1 MSSIFQLFLD
11 ISQLASTPLSEG
23 DQNLQLHSNRHRRDV
38 CLSQRSLKHVFRAQ
52 ELRLVPNLI
61 WGPVVFTERSEIWS
75 PNSIIHNIF
84 PQAADCFPW
93 NYKIEDWLCCMWH
106 QPDLEAT
113 LHWLRLDLNIEK
125 ALSWKCNGSAQLCTP
140 SCETDRGLA
149 LIPFAASQT
158 RNLFARPLK
167 CQSWQ
172 TTAKDFAEHAGIII
186 IHLNIPLYSFTA
198 GLHVLILAPE
208 FSLILSNGNL
218 TLFDRLSVVFHSCI
232 LAMGYPWQFEAAY
245 SSLPSHLTAAC
256 RKRMRTLCMLPFFKA
271 HRILIWDMKWR
282 CLDSGKDWPKKT
294 QQKERS
300 RKIFFLF

>member
-1 MSSIFQLFLD
+1 MF
-11 ISQLASTPLSEG
+11 SQSVQKSGAQTPSFTIYSHR
-23 DQNLQLHSNRHRRDV
+23 LQIA
-38 CLSQRSLKHVFRAQ
+38 FPGTT
-52 ELRLVPNLI
+52 RL
-61 WGPVVFTERSEIWS
+61 
-75 PNSIIHNIF
+75 
-84 PQAADCFPW
+84 
-93 NYKIEDWLCCMWH
+93 KIESVACDINQTWSS
-106 QPDLEAT
+106 T
-113 LHWLRLDLNIEK
+113 LHQLRLDLNIEK
-125 ALSWKCNGSAQLCTP
+125 ALSWKCNGSAQLCTL
-140 SCETDRGLA
+140 SCETDRGLP

-198 GLHVLILAPE
+198 GLYVLISAPE

-218 TLFDRLSVVFHSCI
+218 TLFDQLSVVFHSCI
-232 LAMGYPWQFEAAY
+232 LTMGDPWQFEAAY

-282 CLDSGKDWPKKT
+282 CLASDKD
-294 QQKERS
+294 
-300 RKIFFLF
+300 